1 MAKLSKDVFLA
12 LAAIGWAD
20 GQLDANEAAGILRA
34 AREEGLDDAALAEV
48 KAATETKREL
58 TTIDRKALSAVER
71 TFVYATAIWLA
82 RIDGFVDP
90 GEREALHKLG
100 HLLHIP
106 DRVRTEASA
115 AALEVAQSSGDKPD
129 KYDLGKL
136 RERVADRLDALAK
149 HLAEE

>member
-20 GQLDANEAAGILRA
+20 GDLDADEAAGILRA
-34 AREEGLDDAALAEV
+34 AREEGLDAGALAEV
-48 KAATETKREL
+48 EAATKTKREL
-58 TTIDRKALSAVER
+58 GTIDRKALSAVER

-82 RIDGFVDP
+82 RMDGFVDP
-90 GEREALHKLG
+90 GEREALHRLA

-115 AALEVAQSSGDKPD
+115 AALEVAQSTGDKAD
-129 KYDLGKL
+129 KYDLKKL
-136 RERVADRLDALAK
+136 RERVQDRLDALAK